1 MKRITIIL
9 LASLISITLFST
21 ENTLIT
27 GRLIDIKTDEAL
39 TFALITILDSENNIE
54 SICMS
59 NDNGE
64 FTLKYNPN
72 SIVFISHFLI
82 DDYKFVFNNH
92 GPITLII
99 SDISI
104 CWVGNIYL

>member
-1 MKRITIIL
+1 MKKITIIL
-9 LASLISITLFST
+9 LASLISINLFST
-21 ENTLIT
+21 ENMLIT
-27 GRLIDIKTDEAL
+27 GRLIDTKTDEAL
-39 TFALITILDSENNIE
+39 TYALITILDSENNLE

-82 DDYKFVFNNH
+82 DDYKFELNNQH
-92 GPITLII
+92 LITLII

-104 CWVGNIYL
+104 CWVGSIYL

>member
-9 LASLISITLFST
+9 LASLISMTLFST
-21 ENTLIT
+21 ENRLIT
-27 GRLIDIKTDEAL
+27 GRLIDTKTDETL
-39 TFALITILDSENNIE
+39 SFALITILDSENNLE
-54 SICMS
+54 SIYMS
-59 NDNGE
+59 NENGE

-82 DDYKFVFNNH
+82 DDYKFIFNNH
-92 GPITLII
+92 DHITLII